1 MRKTFSPK
9 AWLTPNPVLI
19 IASYDKDGNVAIMNA
34 AWGGI
39 VDTDLIGI
47 TISKGHNTTKAILE
61 NKYFTI
67 SLATKQTVVAADYV
81 GLVSGNNEKN
91 KFEKSGLSSTKS
103 ANINAPIINEMPL
116 CFECKMESYD
126 EDSAYLLARVESMS
140 IDEDILNEKG
150 KVDLNK
156 FHPIIF
162 NPLNNA
168 YHEIGSFVDNAF
180 SCGFKLK

>member
-19 IASYDKDGNVAIMNA
+19 IAAYDKDGKVAIMNA

-61 NKYFTI
+61 SKYFTV
-67 SLATKQTVVAADYV
+67 SLATKEMVVSADYV
-81 GLVSGNNEKN
+81 GVVSGNNDKN
-91 KFEKSGLSSTKS
+91 KFEKSNLSATKS
-103 ANINAPIINEMPL
+103 ANINAPIINELPL
-116 CFECKMESYD
+116 CFECKLESYD
-126 EDSAYLLARVESMS
+126 EKNAYLLARAESMS

-156 FHPIIF
+156 FHPILF

-168 YHEIGSFVDNAF
+168 YHEVGSFVDNAF